1 MEEHFIELI
10 NQHQKIIH
18 KVCRVYTYSQ
28 ETHNDLFQ
36 EILLQLWKSWGNF
49 RNQSKVSTW
58 MYKVALNTAMTYAK
72 KEIKV
77 KKKQQELAEET
88 IFQARPDIY
97 EESDFDK
104 LQESI
109 SKLSLPEKAII
120 LLYLEKH
127 SYKEI
132 ASLIGISETNVGA
145 KINRIKTKLKSI
157 MNR

>member
-18 KVCRVYTYSQ
+18 KVCRVYAYSQ
-28 ETHNDLFQ
+28 EAHSDLFQ
-36 EILLQLWKSWGNF
+36 EILLQLWKSWSNF
-49 RNQSKVSTW
+49 RNQSKISTW

-72 KEIKV
+72 KEIKM
-77 KKKQQELAEET
+77 KGKQQELAEET
-88 IFQARPDIY
+88 MFQARPDVY
-97 EESDFDK
+97 EESDFEK
-104 LQESI
+104 LQDAI
-109 SKLSLPEKAII
+109 SKLSRPEKAII

-132 ASLIGISETNVGA
+132 ALMIGITETNVGA

-157 MNR
+157 MNG